1 MKKQLLAGVLFVAGM
16 TVSFHL
22 PACTGIGLKA
32 KDGGY
37 VMARTMEWAAKSYSR
52 GSFQPRD

>member
-1 MKKQLLAGVLFVAGM
+1 MENMMKNQLLAGAVLVAAGM
-16 TVSFHL
+16 AVSFQA

-37 VMARTMEWAAKSYSR
+37 VMARTMEWSGPYV
-52 GSFQPRD
+52 P